1 MAYNG
6 TYLDFS
12 TNVVL
17 ESFQGVGLTEDEVY
31 EIVNSDEF
39 IQRVDE
45 LLEKSIDWD
54 KSGITHETAEDV
66 VEFDCDTENHYIRT
80 KGVLTLSYEVEI
92 KHYSDGD
99 SELLTLNVDAKY
111 ESDDTLLES
120 DSDKRDVI
128 DYFTFTAKI

>member
-12 TNVVL
+12 TNVAL

-31 EIVNSDEF
+31 EIANSDEF
-39 IQRVDE
+39 IQCVDE

-54 KSGITHETAEDV
+54 RNGIRNETAEDV

-99 SELLTLNVDAKY
+99 SELLTLNVDVKY
-111 ESDDTLLES
+111 ESDDT
-120 DSDKRDVI
+120 VI
-128 DYFTFTAKI
+128 DSYPDKSETLGYFTFTAKI